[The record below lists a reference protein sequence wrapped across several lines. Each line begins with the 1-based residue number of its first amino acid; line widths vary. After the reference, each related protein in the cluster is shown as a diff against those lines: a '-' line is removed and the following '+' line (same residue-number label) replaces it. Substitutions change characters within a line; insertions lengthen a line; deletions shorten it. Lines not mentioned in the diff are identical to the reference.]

1 MRPLV
6 VVEGEDGAL
15 YCTDAG
21 KMLLTPSEAEALEK
35 LLLTPV
41 SQRPAREE
49 DLLLTPITPSGDA
62 YEYRR

>member
-1 MRPLV
+1 MSKLV

-15 YCTDAG
+15 YCTDSG
-21 KMLLTPSEAEALEK
+21 KMLLTPCEAEALAK

-41 SQRPAREE
+41 SQRPARES

>member
-1 MRPLV
+1 MSKLV

-21 KMLLTPSEAEALEK
+21 KMLLTPCEAEALEK
-35 LLLTPV
+35 LLLTPT
-41 SQRPAREE
+41 SQRPARES
-49 DLLLTPITPSGDA
+49 DLLLAPVTPSWKP